1 MLQLPLFAFF
11 LKNFILYIS
20 FILLRYQIERFRRSG
35 KRFSEPRIHAFVY
48 EPTTGEARKLPVD
61 FKSYLK
67 ELRSIYDL
75 YKIDTKP
82 IDIIESERCFDEG
95 NDAEGCKLA

>member
-1 MLQLPLFAFF
+1 MTS
-11 LKNFILYIS
+11 KT
-20 FILLRYQIERFRRSG
+20 LRIVAVCLGIVLATALCRHRSG
-35 KRFSEPRIHAFVY
+35 KKFSEPRIHAFVY

-61 FKSYLK
+61 FKSYLR

-82 IDIIESERCFDEG
+82 IDIIEEERGFATDGE
-95 NDAEGCKLA
+95 AS